1 MDYREGMA
9 ILRAAQL
16 HAPAIVR
23 YAGGYHVF
31 SRTRLI
37 SSGASVEAALDAGG
51 FLPPAPST
59 ALHFTAVDFSVM
71 LGSDNQAIARTKT
84 MARRIANALNEY
96 VPGERD
102 F

>member
-1 MDYREGMA
+1 MDYREGMD
-9 ILRAAQL
+9 ILRSAQL

-23 YAGGYHVF
+23 YAGAYHVF
-31 SRTRLI
+31 SRTALI
-37 SSGASVEAALDAGG
+37 SSGASIHAALDAGG
-51 FLPPAPST
+51 FLPARPSN
-59 ALHFTAVDFSVM
+59 ALHFTSVEFSVM
-71 LGSDNQAIARTKT
+71 LGDDNQAIARTKT